1 MGTKMQAAVEACFP
15 GEVVAGRKVGGK
27 PGNNNKRPNG
37 KRPNGKKPNGK
48 KPNKKPGNKKP
59 CPTFDEIMEG
69 IQKATAGHRC
79 IMEQMEWV
87 DDQGE
92 VNKEVMMTDMDSLNS
107 AVTDN
112 MSENDIHQC
121 VNKTMTKMA
130 QNPMHQKC
138 KDKYSEEEQQKL
150 GDTFFKMVYG
160 KCGNK
165 SFIRACTSYVKM
177 EMDNF
182 DFMAHMAQVNS
193 AAGETTDLPAG
204 K

>member
-1 MGTKMQAAVEACFP
+1 MQAAVEACF
-15 GEVVAGRKVGGK
+15 GGDEVVAGRKVGGR
-27 PGNNNKRPNG
+27 PGNKR
-37 KRPNGKKPNGK
+37 
-48 KPNKKPGNKKP
+48 PGNKKP
-59 CPTFDEIMEG
+59 CPSFDEIMEG
-69 IQKATAGHRC
+69 IQNATAGHKC

-92 VNKEVMMTDMDSLNS
+92 VDKQVMMTDMASLNS

-112 MSENDIHQC
+112 MSEDDIHQC

-130 QNPMHQKC
+130 KHPMHKKC
-138 KDKYSEEEQQKL
+138 KDKYTEEEQQML

-160 KCGNK
+160 KCANK
-165 SFIRACTSYVKM
+165 SFIRACTGYVKM
-177 EMDNF
+177 EMYK
-182 DFMAHMAQVNS
+182 MMAQVNS